1 MDLKGGGE
9 MLRLVLGSAGSG
21 KTKRICAQIRDRMA
35 DTSGMVLLT
44 PEQQSHRAERRL
56 AAVCGPRLS
65 LCGEVLSFTRM
76 YNRAAVELGGLAD
89 PLPDRGGRLLLMA
102 LALEEVGPKLRR
114 FGERNRR
121 ADFLRRLMTTAEELQ
136 SAMITPE
143 DLRAAAAKAA
153 GAVGEK
159 LGDMALLMEAWEA
172 VQTRQLG
179 DCRDAAGRLA
189 DGISACTVGAGGVW
203 ADGFTDFTARELAV
217 LEGILRRGTDLTVAL
232 TLGEGEEAR
241 FAVPEGT
248 FRSLS
253 EMARRLGTELEV
265 ERLPAPA
272 PDAIRYLAEN
282 MDKYDAPPF
291 SGEGGSVEVCRMDSF
306 SGECR
311 WAAASIRELMMA
323 DGSLRY
329 SDFAVA
335 VPGFESRRSVLAA
348 VFRAYGLPV
357 YVEEAEPFAPSGLAV
372 YVLEALRTVTEGWRA
387 GNLIRCLKTGFG
399 PLNAGETDELE
410 NYALTWNLRG
420 ESAWR
425 QVVPWDLSPEGYG
438 DAADSDGET
447 LARLSALRDRMA
459 APFGRLADAMGERV
473 PASGLLKALAAFL
486 EETGVRE
493 TLRLRAA
500 DLEEKGDAA
509 GAAACVRLWSA
520 LKACL
525 EEMDELLGDV
535 RLSGEEFT
543 RLLELLFRER
553 EVGSIPAALDCVSL
567 GSPQRLRFRQPRVLL
582 VLGADEEHLPA
593 QRVEPGLFS
602 PEEKRTLTSLG
613 IRLNREADEELTRP
627 LLELYLLVSAPRER
641 LLVSWSGGEGVRPS
655 ILAERA
661 MALLGV
667 SLTTEES
674 LAGRQLAAS
683 PLSALSLALGEGPW
697 AEAARASL
705 PREKLEEVRAAA
717 AQAHLPLESAT
728 VRKLYGSTLR
738 LTPSRAE
745 RYYQCSYRY
754 FLEYGLRLK
763 ERKEARFAAPQR
775 GSFYHY
781 LLENVCR
788 EVRSGGGFA
797 AVTGE
802 TLRGL
807 TRKYAEAYASESFK
821 PAQLRDKR
829 FLYLF
834 RRLCDTAENIVL
846 EMAEQL
852 AAGDFLPLDFELDI
866 SDRGGELPPLDLG
879 GILVEGKV
887 DRVDGWSEGDKLYL
901 CVADYKSGPKEFR
914 LSDVCEGQ
922 TIQMLIYLFL
932 LTAEGGQRYGKQI
945 VPGGVLYLPARDKAV
960 SLPRS
965 SSAEEIRR
973 ARADALKISGLL
985 LDDPAMLRARD
996 RSEPPRYLPVTFKD
1010 GVPMKGVADGRQMG
1024 QLESFVRG
1032 LMLRM
1037 GEELRAGRAEPS
1049 PLAHTP
1055 AEDPCRYCE
1064 FGRVCGFDPKRQ
1076 EPRLVRKLTD
1086 GEFWQ
1091 LAEREAQ
1098 HG

>member
-1 MDLKGGGE
+1 MLK
-9 MLRLVLGSAGSG
+9 LVLGAAGSG
-21 KTKRICAQIRDRMA
+21 KTKRVCEEIRDRMA
-35 DTSGMVLLT
+35 DTAGMVLLT

-76 YNRAAVELGGLAD
+76 YSRAAVELGGLAD

-121 ADFLRRLMTTAEELQ
+121 ADFLRRLMATAEELQ
-136 SAMITPE
+136 SAMITPD

-153 GAVGEK
+153 GTIGEK
-159 LGDMALLMEAWEA
+159 LEDMALVMEAWEA

-189 DGISACTVGAGGVW
+189 DGITACSVGSGGVW

-241 FAVPEGT
+241 FAVPEGA
-248 FRSLS
+248 FRSLA
-253 EMARRLGTELEV
+253 EMTRRLGTELQV
-265 ERLPAPA
+265 ERLPAPE

-282 MDKYDAPPF
+282 LDRYDAPPF
-291 SGEGGSVEVCRMDSF
+291 AGEGGGAEVCRMDSF

-311 WAAASIRELMMA
+311 WAAARIRELMME
-323 DGSLRY
+323 DESLRY

-348 VFRAYGLPV
+348 VFRAYGLPI
-357 YVEEAEPFAPSGLAV
+357 YVEEAEPFAPSGPAV

-387 GNLIRCLKTGFG
+387 GNLIRCLRTGFG
-399 PLNAGETDELE
+399 PLSAGETDELE

-420 ESAWR
+420 EGSWR
-425 QVVPWDLSPEGYG
+425 QTEPWDLSPEGYG

-447 LARLSALRDRMA
+447 LRRLSAIRDRAA
-459 APFGRLADAMGERV
+459 APFGRLADALRESA
-473 PASGLLKALAAFL
+473 PASALLAALGDFL
-486 EETGVRE
+486 AETGVGE

-500 DLEEKGDAA
+500 GLEEKGDAA

-520 LKACL
+520 LTECL
-525 EEMDELLGDV
+525 EEMNDLLGNV

-582 VLGADEEHLPA
+582 VLGADDEHLPG
-593 QRVEPGLFS
+593 QTMSPGLFS

-613 IRLNREADEELTRP
+613 IRLDRDSDEELTRP
-627 LLELYLLVSAPRER
+627 LLELYLLTAAPRER

-655 ILAERA
+655 VLAERA
-661 MALLGV
+661 MTLLGAP
-667 SLTTEES
+667 LTTEET
-674 LAGRQLAAS
+674 LKGRHLAAS
-683 PLSALSLALGEGPW
+683 PLSALSLALGQGPW
-697 AEAARASL
+697 AEAARACL
-705 PREKLEEVRAAA
+705 PPEKLEEVRAAA
-717 AQAHLPLESAT
+717 AQTHAPLESAT
-728 VRKLYGSTLR
+728 VRKLYGSVLR

-754 FLEYGLRLK
+754 FLEYGLRLR
-763 ERKEARFAAPQR
+763 ERKAAQFAAPQR
-775 GSFYHY
+775 GSFFHY

-802 TLRGL
+802 MLRGL
-807 TRKYAEAYASESFK
+807 TRKYAEAYAEESFR
-821 PAQLRDKR
+821 PAQLRDRR

-852 AAGDFLPLDFELDI
+852 AAGDFIPLDFELDI

-879 GILVEGKV
+879 GVLVEGKV

-932 LTAEGGQRYGKQI
+932 LKAEGTQRYGKQI

-960 SLPRS
+960 PLPRS
-965 SSAEEIRR
+965 STEEEIRK
-973 ARADALKISGLL
+973 ARADELKISGLL
-985 LDDPAMLRARD
+985 LDDLPMLRARD

-1010 GVPMKGVADGRQMG
+1010 GVPVKGVADGKQMDR
-1024 QLESFVRG
+1024 LEAFVRS
-1032 LMLRM
+1032 LLLRM
-1037 GEELRAGRAEPS
+1037 GQELRAGKAEPS

-1064 FGRVCGFDPKRQ
+1064 YGRVCGFDPQRQ
-1076 EPRLVRKLTD
+1076 EKRLVKKLTD
-1086 GEFWQ
+1086 GEFWE

>member
-1 MDLKGGGE
+1 
-9 MLRLVLGSAGSG
+9 MLRLLLGAAGSG
-21 KTKRICAQIRDRMA
+21 KTRRVCEEIRDRMGER
-35 DTSGMVLLT
+35 TGMVLLT

-76 YNRAAVELGGLAD
+76 YSRAAVELGGLAD

-102 LALEEVGPKLRR
+102 LALEDVGPKLLR
-114 FGERNRR
+114 FGLRSRR
-121 ADFLRRLMTTAEELQ
+121 ADFLRSLLSTAEELQ
-136 SAMITPE
+136 SAMITPA
-143 DLRAAAAKAA
+143 DLRAAADRAS
-153 GAVGEK
+153 GAVREK
-159 LGDMALLMEAWEA
+159 LADMALVMEAWEA
-172 VQTRQLG
+172 VQIRQLG
-179 DCRDAAGRLA
+179 DCRDALGRLA
-189 DGISACTVGAGGVW
+189 DGITACSVGSGGVW

-232 TLGEGEEAR
+232 TLEDGEEER

-248 FRSLS
+248 YRSLS
-253 EMARRLGTELEV
+253 ETARRLGTELRP
-265 ERLPAPA
+265 ERLTSGE

-282 MDKYDAPPF
+282 LDRYDAPPF
-291 SGEGGSVEVCRMDSF
+291 PAETDSVEVCRMDSF
-306 SGECR
+306 PGECR
-311 WAAASIRELMMA
+311 WAAARIRELMMA
-323 DGSLRY
+323 DESLHY

-335 VPGFESRRSVLAA
+335 VPGLEERKGVLAA
-348 VFRAYGLPV
+348 VFRAYELPL

-399 PLNAGETDELE
+399 PLKAAETDELE
-410 NYALTWNLRG
+410 NYCLTWDLRG
-420 ESAWR
+420 ESSWR
-425 QVVPWDLSPEGYG
+425 QDTPWDLSPEGYG
-438 DAADSDGET
+438 DTTDSDGEI
-447 LARLSALRDRMA
+447 LLRLSALRDRTA
-459 APFGRLADAMGERV
+459 VPFGRLADALRESA
-473 PASGLLKALAAFL
+473 PASEQLNALAQFL

-493 TLRLRAA
+493 TLRLRAEA
-500 DLEEKGDAA
+500 LEGEGDAA
-509 GAAACVRLWSA
+509 GAAACARLWSA
-520 LKACL
+520 LTACL
-525 EEMDELLGDV
+525 EEMNTLMGNTV
-535 RLSGEEFT
+535 LSGGEFT
-543 RLLELLFRER
+543 RLLELLFGER

-582 VLGADEEHLPA
+582 VLGADDEHLPGQA
-593 QRVEPGLFS
+593 VSPGLFS
-602 PEEKRTLTSLG
+602 PEEKRTLTGLG
-613 IRLNREADEELTRP
+613 IRLNRNQDEELTRP
-627 LLELYLLVSAPRER
+627 LLDTYLLTASPREK

-661 MALLGV
+661 MTLLHV
-667 SLTTEES
+667 SLTTEEA
-674 LAGRQLAAS
+674 LAGRHLAAAKK
-683 PLSALSLALGEGPW
+683 SALALALGAGPW
-697 AEAARASL
+697 AEAARACL
-705 PREKLEEVRAAA
+705 PPERLEEMRASAL
-717 AQAHLPLESAT
+717 QPHVPLETPT

-763 ERKEARFAAPQR
+763 ERKTARFAAPQR
-775 GSFYHY
+775 GSFYHF

-788 EVRSGGGFA
+788 EVRDGGGFA

-802 TLRGL
+802 MLRGL
-807 TRKYAEAYASESFK
+807 TRKYAEAYAAESFK

-879 GILVEGKV
+879 DILVEGKV

-914 LSDVCEGQ
+914 LSDVREGQ

-932 LTAEGGQRYGKQI
+932 LTAEGEKRYGKQI
-945 VPGGVLYLPARDKAV
+945 VPGGVLYLPARDKTVA
-960 SLPRS
+960 LPRS
-965 SSAEEIRR
+965 SSEEEIRR
-973 ARADALKISGLL
+973 ARADELKISGLM
-985 LDDPAMLRARD
+985 LDDMVMLRARD
-996 RSEPPRYLPVTFKD
+996 RSDPPRYLPVTFKD
-1010 GVPMKGVADGRQMG
+1010 GVPVKGVADGKQMG
-1024 QLESFVRG
+1024 QLASFVRG
-1032 LMLRM
+1032 LLLRM
-1037 GEELRAGRAEPS
+1037 GQELRAGKAEPS

-1055 AEDPCRYCE
+1055 AEDPCRFCE
-1064 FGRVCGFDPKRQ
+1064 YGRVCGFDPGRQ
-1076 EPRLVRKLTD
+1076 EPRLIRKLTD
-1086 GEFWQ
+1086 GEFWEMT
-1091 LAEREAQ
+1091 ER
-1098 HG
+1098 GRG